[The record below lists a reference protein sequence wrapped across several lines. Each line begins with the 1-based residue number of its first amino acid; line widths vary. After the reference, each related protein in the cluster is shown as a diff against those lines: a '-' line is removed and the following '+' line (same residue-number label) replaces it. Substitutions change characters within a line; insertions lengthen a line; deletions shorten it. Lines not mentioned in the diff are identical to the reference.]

1 MIQLPMVL
9 QAYTP
14 QLHLG
19 DWQIVVF
26 VNRRRNRI
34 SVERWHSSEKN
45 GHPME
50 GSGEI
55 LRINTGIRAFRR
67 QMPVLASAMEEIHI
81 GGMAGE
87 QIVEAVFEMLAKVYE
102 AVPEQDLVCI
112 GDERLLHYEFAD
124 FLQDRK
130 QEALAGLAKMEHSA
144 VKH

>member
-1 MIQLPMVL
+1 MIQLPLVL

-26 VNRRRNRI
+26 VNRRRHRV

-50 GSGEI
+50 GSEV

-67 QMPVLASAMEEIHI
+67 QMPVLASALEEIDTSS
-81 GGMAGE
+81 MSGE
-87 QIVEAVFEMLAKVYE
+87 QIVEAVFQVLAQVYE
-102 AVPEQDLVCI
+102 AVPEQDLVCV
-112 GDERLLHYEFAD
+112 GDERFLHGEFAD
-124 FLQDRK
+124 FLHDRK
-130 QEALAGLAKMEHSA
+130 QAALASLAKAGHG
-144 VKH
+144 VIRH